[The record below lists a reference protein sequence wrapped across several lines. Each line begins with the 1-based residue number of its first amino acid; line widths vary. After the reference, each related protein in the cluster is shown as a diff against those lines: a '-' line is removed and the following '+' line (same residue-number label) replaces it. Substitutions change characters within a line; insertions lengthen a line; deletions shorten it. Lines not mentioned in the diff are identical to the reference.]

1 MEMEQV
7 FTLLRGK
14 SYPAL
19 YATAHLRDSATGK
32 IIVDKT
38 TGYPIL
44 DPTIKYMGR
53 TQPLHRVGVN
63 LDASYKAISLRAV
76 AEYRG
81 SYVIYNAMGTTTD
94 FSGAG
99 INTVMFD
106 RNRFVFP
113 NSVYWDAAQ
122 NKYVDN
128 TNITVAEG
136 GPNYW
141 SLSSTRT
148 GMNENY
154 VTSGAFWKLRELALS
169 YELLPNC
176 GILK

>member
-1 MEMEQV
+1 
-7 FTLLRGK
+7 
-14 SYPAL
+14 
-19 YATAHLRDSATGK
+19 
-32 IIVDKT
+32 
-38 TGYPIL
+38 
-44 DPTIKYMGR
+44 
-53 TQPLHRVGVN
+53 
-63 LDASYKAISLRAV
+63 
-76 AEYRG
+76 
-81 SYVIYNAMGTTTD
+81 
-94 FSGAG
+94 GAG
-99 INTVMFD
+99 IKRVMFD

-169 YELLPNC
+169 YELPAKLWNFKVVKGATISLVGRNLIMLVPKTNVYTDPEYSDAGTGNYVGLNSMSQNPPNRYY
-176 GILK
+176 GGTITLKF